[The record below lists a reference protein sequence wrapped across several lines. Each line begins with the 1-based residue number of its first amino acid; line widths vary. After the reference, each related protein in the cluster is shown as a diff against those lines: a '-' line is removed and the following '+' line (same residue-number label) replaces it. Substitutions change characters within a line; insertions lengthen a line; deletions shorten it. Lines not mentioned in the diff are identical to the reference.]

1 MAIIKQLDPHIAN
14 LIAAGEVIERAASV
28 VKELVENSI
37 DADAKNISIHLID
50 SGVYVAK
57 GRLQEILTNLAGLY
71 NKTEH
76 YELAIQRCTEVLNIC
91 DELLLVDEEY
101 YKVEII
107 KGLDNIAIAYYNQ
120 GHINNAVQSCQEAL
134 VLCQELLE
142 LGYDPDTVE
151 YWTRKVHHDI
161 KVMIN

>member
-1 MAIIKQLDPHIAN
+1 MSRLYLLQTLADIYDAEDLNDKAEKQYLLAIQEAYN
-14 LIAAGEVIERAASV
+14 
-28 VKELVENSI
+28 
-37 DADAKNISIHLID
+37 LID

-76 YELAIQRCTEVLNIC
+76 YELAIQRCIEVLNIC
-91 DELLLVDEEY
+91 DELLLLDEEY

-120 GHINNAVQSCQEAL
+120 GNINDAVQSCQEAL

-142 LGYDPDTVE
+142 LGYNPDTVE
-151 YWTRKVHHDI
+151 YWTRKVQHDI
-161 KVMIN
+161 KVMTN